1 MVSRSAAGEM
11 QRRRQALVA
20 DVHTLRFDAFGE
32 RRRLVGLSFESAAQ
46 RRTRSWSA
54 PADNAVHSRLP
65 ERLGPVRLANEMN
78 KREIRHR
85 DYLARM
91 IFRETPIAGA
101 VLIELE
107 PLVDERGAF
116 ARTFA
121 VDEFAA
127 HGLETRVV
135 QCNTSTN
142 VRAGTLRCLH
152 YQAPPYAESKLVRC
166 VRGSIFDVVVDLRP
180 ESPTYCAGMAQ
191 SLRGERPMLFVPT
204 GAAHGFQTLE
214 DDSEVLYQMSEAY
227 SPSMRAAFADDP
239 AFGIAWPET
248 DARTM
253 SDRDRDYA
261 DFALKRVLVTGATG
275 FVGRQALARRSPS
288 GFEVHAVGRREVDL
302 LDADAAAQFVR
313 GAAADAPAPL
323 RVVRRAGR
331 VLGVA

>member
-1 MVSRSAAGEM
+1 
-11 QRRRQALVA
+11 
-20 DVHTLRFDAFGE
+20 
-32 RRRLVGLSFESAAQ
+32 
-46 RRTRSWSA
+46 
-54 PADNAVHSRLP
+54 
-65 ERLGPVRLANEMN
+65 MN

-142 VRAGTLRCLH
+142 ARAGTLRGLH
-152 YQAPPYAESKLVRC
+152 YQAPPCAEAKLVRC

-180 ESPTYCAGMAQ
+180 ESPTYCAWYGAEL
-191 SLRGERPMLFVPT
+191 SAANGRMLFVPT
-204 GAAHGFQTLE
+204 GVAHGFQTLE
-214 DDSEVLYQMSEAY
+214 NDSEVLYQMSEAY
-227 SPSMRAAFADDP
+227 SAEHARGVRWDDP
-239 AFGIAWPET
+239 AFGIEWPET

-261 DFALKRVLVTGATG
+261 DFAR
-275 FVGRQALARRSPS
+275 
-288 GFEVHAVGRREVDL
+288 
-302 LDADAAAQFVR
+302 
-313 GAAADAPAPL
+313 
-323 RVVRRAGR
+323 
-331 VLGVA
+331 